1 MHLLPENDY
10 AGKNGVSEVPKKP
23 VLLHYYITNRCN
35 ARCRFCNI
43 WSEHPKKDAYV
54 RDVLENL
61 VTARKAGCRFVD
73 FTGGE
78 PLLHPDLPVFLAAA
92 KKLGFITS
100 VTTNCILFPDRA
112 TELQGKID
120 LLHFSIDGASA
131 ELHNEIR
138 GCTSFNHVIES
149 IPLALQNA
157 LVPDLLYTYT
167 DYNIQDAK
175 CIYAIARKHRLM
187 LILDPVFDTSGRD
200 TTTAKTH
207 RKALQLGRKSGVYLN
222 KAHLT
227 LRDNGGNHIRSP
239 LCKAVTSTIVVSPDN
254 HRLLPCFHHQIIRV
268 PLSSGSSMPAK
279 EIATARKME
288 GTYSFCEGC
297 HINCYFDP
305 SYNYMLNRL
314 FFQSLTEKFSYI
326 IMKYVVYAHFKS
338 LFRLFSLPAA
348 F

>member
-1 MHLLPENDY
+1 LPPERDY

-43 WSEHPKKDAYV
+43 WSEHPKKNAEI

-78 PLLHPDLPVFLAAA
+78 PLLHPDLPEFLAAA
-92 KKLGFITS
+92 KKIGFITS

-112 TELQGKID
+112 AELKGKID
-120 LLHFSIDGASA
+120 LLHFSIDAAGA
-131 ELHNEIR
+131 ELHDSIR
-138 GCTSFNHVIES
+138 GCTSFDHVLES
-149 IPLALQNA
+149 IPLALQNSM
-157 LVPDLLYTYT
+157 VPDLLYTYT
-167 DYNIQDAK
+167 DYNIHDMEGV
-175 CIYAIARKHRLM
+175 YGIAVKHRLI
-187 LILDPVFDTSGRD
+187 LILDPVFDTTGRD
-200 TTTAKTH
+200 TTSAATH
-207 RKALQLGRKSGVYLN
+207 RKAVVFSRKSGVYLN
-222 KAHLT
+222 RAHLT
-227 LRDNGGNHIRSP
+227 LRNKGGNHIRNP

-254 HRLLPCFHHQIIRV
+254 QRLLPCFHHQTIRV
-268 PLSSGSSMPAK
+268 PLKSESGKSIK
-279 EIATARKME
+279 EIAFAQKME
-288 GTYSFCEGC
+288 GMYSFCEGC

-314 FFQSLTEKFSYI
+314 FFQSLTAKFSYI

-338 LFRLFSLPAA
+338 LFRLF
-348 F
+348 